1 MTDHHDLAEMQG
13 VDQRRKIVGVNDG
26 GISSTS
32 RIVIR
37 IVVSAAVGNR
47 PMGLGELAHL
57 VGPISSVAQRPMD
70 ENDRPAFAPIH
81 VTQSDAISNI
91 YRSNGRSIFLPFGD
105 NGSMVK

>member
-1 MTDHHDLAEMQG
+1 MTDHHDLAEMRG

-37 IVVSAAVGNR
+37 IVVSAAVENR
-47 PMGLGELAHL
+47 PMVLGELAHL

-70 ENDRPAFAPIH
+70 ENDRRAFALIH
-81 VTQSDAISNI
+81 VTQSDAITNI
-91 YRSNGRSIFLPFGD
+91 DRSNGRSILLRFGD
-105 NGSMVK
+105 SG